1 MHLKTRDKDFKIK
14 VTKPDINSELKVVVA
29 VSWQEVLMALCNAR
43 KKTVVG
49 LASEM
54 T

>member
-1 MHLKTRDKDFKIK
+1 MHLKTRDKDFRIK
-14 VTKPDINSELKVVVA
+14 VTKPDINSELKVVIA
-29 VSWQEVLMALCNAR
+29 VPWQEVLMALCTAR
-43 KKTVVG
+43 KKAVVG